1 MGRAEVHK
9 MKQDLSCAL
18 DILTEVSKI
27 SGTRNFASKNCALC
41 VNVHKLCRCVKP
53 CICLAMIEAYKSS

>member
-1 MGRAEVHK
+1 